1 MVTFLLLATL
11 LAPAPAPTLSADP
24 CAGMDCE
31 AQMGS
36 MTCADLCD
44 IIEDIEAELRRV
56 DAIISN
62 LFEVLRQIP
71 DLEQQALDGFGDCMG
86 DPNADM
92 ADCLLAYSEALS
104 DISDLES
111 STSEQI
117 SSWREVHRLLKEDH
131 QQYSQIKACCCP

>member
-1 MVTFLLLATL
+1 MVTILLIATL
-11 LAPAPAPTLSADP
+11 LGPAPAPTLSDDP
-24 CAGMDCE
+24 CAELDCE

-56 DAIISN
+56 DATISN

-71 DLEQQALDGFGDCMG
+71 DLEQQALDDFGDC
-86 DPNADM
+86 NADLT
-92 ADCLLAYSEALS
+92 DCLLAYIEALAE
-104 DISDLES
+104 IADLES

-117 SSWREVHRLLKEDH
+117 NSWREVHRLLKEDH
-131 QQYSQIKACCCP
+131 QQYSHIEACCCP